1 MLPRLPYRIQIPL
14 GLAVAVTVAVL
25 LTSAVT
31 ARLAARTARSES
43 LATLQRS
50 MDLLVAQG
58 RPLLIAED
66 TWHAYALL
74 RNVAALLPN
83 ADKGL
88 ARAALL
94 DADGRILAGSDP
106 ARLPTGDQALGVA
119 VNGRVLPR
127 TQDLQETR
135 TMDAGDGSLARIQP
149 IRSDDEK
156 TIGYVFAEVDAS
168 AFAPDWVAL
177 ARPALIGAALAV
189 LVLVPLGWL
198 IGRRMARP
206 VADMANCIAQ
216 IGRVD
221 LNKLRQMVPQV
232 DDPELKRIAGA
243 VRQLLEEML
252 ARQANEQRALSAERL
267 AAIGRITAAVAHEI
281 NNPLA
286 GLLTATQT
294 LRLHGASP
302 DTQVRTVGLL
312 ERGLDQIHT
321 ITAALLPQ
329 ARVEDRCLSAH
340 DFDDVITLARATAH
354 QHGITVSSELQLHS
368 DLLVPSSLFRQVML
382 NLLLNAIKAA
392 GENGQ
397 VFASL
402 HASRRTVRFTIT
414 NTGHVLSSDELQR
427 RLNIDEGQSQDPHGF
442 GLWICQEFAVRY
454 GGGLAALDTC
464 AVRPPFRTCL
474 NFWLPN
480 RLLHDDQKPA
490 VD

>member
-14 GLAVAVTVAVL
+14 GLALAVTVAVL

-31 ARLAARTARSES
+31 ARLAARTARQES

-58 RPLLIAED
+58 RQLLITED

-74 RNVAALLPN
+74 RNTAALFPD

-94 DADGRILAGSDP
+94 DAQGRILAGSDP
-106 ARLPTGDQALGVA
+106 HRLPTGDQALGVTI
-119 VNGRVLPR
+119 NGRALPR
-127 TQDLQETR
+127 AGDLQR
-135 TMDAGDGSLARIQP
+135 DRVMDDGNGSLAVLQP

-156 TIGYVFAEVDAS
+156 IIGYVFTEVDAS
-168 AFAPDWVAL
+168 AFAPNWVAL
-177 ARPALIGAALAV
+177 ARPALLSATLAV
-189 LVLVPLGWL
+189 LVLVPLGWV

-216 IGRVD
+216 IGRID
-221 LNKLRQMVPQV
+221 LDKLRQLVPRIN
-232 DDPELKRIAGA
+232 DPELNRIAGA
-243 VRQLLEEML
+243 VHQLLDEMSI
-252 ARQANEQRALSAERL
+252 RQANEQRALAAERL

-286 GLLTATQT
+286 GLLTATRT
-294 LRLHGASP
+294 LRLHGADP
-302 DTQVRTVGLL
+302 DTRARTVGLL
-312 ERGLDQIHT
+312 ERGLDQIRT

-329 ARVEDRCLSAH
+329 ARVKDRCLSP
-340 DFDDVITLARATAH
+340 DDLDDVITLACATAH
-354 QHGITVSSELQLHS
+354 QHGITVTSERQLHS
-368 DLLVPSSLFRQVML
+368 ELSVPSSLFRQVML

-397 VFASL
+397 VFAKL
-402 HASRRTVRFTIT
+402 HVSRRTVRFTVT
-414 NTGHVLSSDELQR
+414 NTGHVLSSDELQQ
-427 RLNIDEGQSQDPHGF
+427 RLSVDEGQDPHGF
-442 GLWICQEFAVRY
+442 GLWICQELAVRY

-480 RLLHDDQKPA
+480 RALHDDQKPA